1 MGTTLAYLG
10 AAVVALWGLAHAI
23 PTTWVVRWTV
33 RDFGD
38 ISTDNRRVIT
48 QEWVAEA
55 LTMWF
60 VAGVVVV
67 VTAAGRSNLPV
78 VHWVYRVAAV
88 MLLAVALLTALT
100 GARTRVIWFKIC
112 PFLLAGTA
120 ALLLA
125 ASIV

>member
-23 PTTWVVRWTV
+23 PTTRVV

-38 ISTDNRRVIT
+38 ISTDNCRVIT

-125 ASIV
+125 ASIA